1 MFSRPVNRHF
11 VNTIMNGLTIA
22 TMMPNQKPRGG
33 RGSPCPLSTGASCC
47 SLLPSVMG
55 ESCLM
60 ADLQVAPW
68 ILAIPV
74 KRTAI
79 AKSRL
84 APAYPQ
90 HRPELARAFA
100 VDTTAAAL
108 ASPLVRAVLV
118 VTDDP
123 LVAADVTA
131 AGAYVVPDLPAAGLN
146 EALLHGAAV
155 AAAEFPDN
163 GVAAL
168 SADLPAL
175 RPAELTAVLA
185 ACTAPRSFVVDQPGT
200 GTTLLAAAP
209 GVPLDPRFGVG
220 SALAH
225 QASGAVPI
233 ELPGIDSVRRDVDTA
248 ADLAH
253 AAQLGVGPATAD
265 GLSLVLGSAIGS
277 DGLAC

>member
-1 MFSRPVNRHF
+1 
-11 VNTIMNGLTIA
+11 
-22 TMMPNQKPRGG
+22 
-33 RGSPCPLSTGASCC
+33 
-47 SLLPSVMG
+47 
-55 ESCLM
+55 M

-84 APAYPQ
+84 ASAYPQ

-123 LVAADVTA
+123 VVAADVA
-131 AGAYVVPDLPAAGLN
+131 AVGARVVPDLAAAGLN
-146 EALLHGAAV
+146 EALLHGATV
-155 AAAEFPDN
+155 AAAEFPGN

-175 RPAELTAVLA
+175 RPAELTTVLA
-185 ACTAPRSFVVDQPGT
+185 ACVAPRSFVIDQPGT

-209 GVPLDPRFGVG
+209 GVALDPRFGVG

-225 QASGAVPI
+225 QASGAVSI
-233 ELPGIDSVRRDVDTA
+233 ELAGIESVRRDVDTA

-253 AAQLGVGPATAD
+253 AVQLGVGPATAD
-265 GLSLVLGSAIGS
+265 VMSLVLGAATGTEGI
-277 DGLAC
+277 AC

>member
-1 MFSRPVNRHF
+1 ME
-11 VNTIMNGLTIA
+11 
-22 TMMPNQKPRGG
+22 
-33 RGSPCPLSTGASCC
+33 
-47 SLLPSVMG
+47 

-60 ADLQVAPW
+60 SDLQVASW
-68 ILAIPV
+68 VLVIPV

-84 APAYPQ
+84 AAAYPQ

-108 ASPLVRAVLV
+108 ESPLVRAVLV

-123 LVAADVTA
+123 VVAADVTA
-131 AGAYVVPDLPAAGLN
+131 AGAHVVPDLPAVGLN
-146 EALLHGAAV
+146 EALEHGAAI
-155 AAAEFPDN
+155 AAAQYRGF

-175 RPAELTAVLA
+175 RPAELSAALA
-185 ACTAPRSFVVDQPGT
+185 ASTADRSFVIDLPGT
-200 GTTLLAAAP
+200 GTTMLAAGP
-209 GVPLDPRFGVG
+209 GIPLDPRFGVG

-225 QASGAVPI
+225 QASGAHPI
-233 ELPGIDSVRRDVDTA
+233 ELTSIDSVRRDVDTA

-253 AAQLGVGPATAD
+253 AVQLGVGPRTAD
-265 GLSLVLGSAIGS
+265 VMSLVLGAATGTE
-277 DGLAC
+277 GLAC

>member
-1 MFSRPVNRHF
+1 
-11 VNTIMNGLTIA
+11 
-22 TMMPNQKPRGG
+22 
-33 RGSPCPLSTGASCC
+33 
-47 SLLPSVMG
+47 
-55 ESCLM
+55 M
-60 ADLQVAPW
+60 ADVQVAPW
-68 ILAIPV
+68 TLVVPV

-84 APAYPQ
+84 AAAYPQ

-123 LVAADVTA
+123 VVAADVTA
-131 AGAYVVPDLPAAGLN
+131 VGARVIPDLPATGLN

-185 ACTAPRSFVVDQPGT
+185 ACVAPRSFVVDLPGT
-200 GTTLLAAAP
+200 GTTLLAATP
-209 GVPLDPRFGVG
+209 GASLDPRFGVG

-225 QASGAVPI
+225 QASGAVSI
-233 ELPGIDSVRRDVDTA
+233 ELTGIESVRRDVDTA

-253 AAQLGVGPATAD
+253 AVQLGVGPATAEVM
-265 GLSLVLGSAIGS
+265 SLVLGAATGTE
-277 DGLAC
+277 GLAC

>member
-1 MFSRPVNRHF
+1 
-11 VNTIMNGLTIA
+11 
-22 TMMPNQKPRGG
+22 
-33 RGSPCPLSTGASCC
+33 
-47 SLLPSVMG
+47 MG

-68 ILAIPV
+68 TLVIPV

-108 ASPLVRAVLV
+108 LSPLVQTVLV

-123 LVAADVTA
+123 LVGADVTA
-131 AGAYVVPDLPAAGLN
+131 AGARVVPDLPAAGLN
-146 EALLHGAAV
+146 EALAHGATV
-155 AAAEFPDN
+155 AAAEFPGT

-185 ACTAPRSFVVDQPGT
+185 ACTAARSFVVDEPGT
-200 GTTLLAAAP
+200 GTTLLAAAT

-233 ELPGIDSVRRDVDTA
+233 ELPGIESVRRDVDTA

-253 AAQLGVGPATAD
+253 AVQLGVGPATAD
-265 GLSLVLGSAIGS
+265 VLSLVLGAATGTE
-277 DGLAC
+277 GLAC

>member
-1 MFSRPVNRHF
+1 
-11 VNTIMNGLTIA
+11 
-22 TMMPNQKPRGG
+22 
-33 RGSPCPLSTGASCC
+33 
-47 SLLPSVMG
+47 
-55 ESCLM
+55 M

-84 APAYPQ
+84 ASAYPQ

-123 LVAADVTA
+123 VVAADVSA
-131 AGAYVVPDLPAAGLN
+131 VGARVVPDLPAAGLN
-146 EALLHGAAV
+146 EALLHGATV
-155 AAAEFPDN
+155 AAAEFPGN

-185 ACTAPRSFVVDQPGT
+185 ACVAPRSFVIDQPGT

-209 GVPLDPRFGVG
+209 GVALDPRFGVG

-233 ELPGIDSVRRDVDTA
+233 ELAGIESVRRDVDTA

-253 AAQLGVGPATAD
+253 AVQLGVGPATAD
-265 GLSLVLGSAIGS
+265 VMSLVLGAATGTEGI
-277 DGLAC
+277 AC

>member
-1 MFSRPVNRHF
+1 
-11 VNTIMNGLTIA
+11 
-22 TMMPNQKPRGG
+22 
-33 RGSPCPLSTGASCC
+33 
-47 SLLPSVMG
+47 
-55 ESCLM
+55 M
-60 ADLQVAPW
+60 ADLLVAPW

-84 APAYPQ
+84 ASAYPQ

-123 LVAADVTA
+123 VVAADVSA
-131 AGAYVVPDLPAAGLN
+131 VGARVVPDLPSAGLN
-146 EALLHGAAV
+146 EALLHGATV
-155 AAAEFPDN
+155 AAAEFPGT

-185 ACTAPRSFVVDQPGT
+185 ACVAPRSFVIDQPGT

-209 GVPLDPRFGVG
+209 GVALDPRFGVG

-225 QASGAVPI
+225 QASGAVSVELAGI
-233 ELPGIDSVRRDVDTA
+233 ESVRRDVDTA

-253 AAQLGVGPATAD
+253 AVQLGVGPATAD
-265 GLSLVLGSAIGS
+265 VMSLVLGAATGTEGI
-277 DGLAC
+277 AC

>member
-1 MFSRPVNRHF
+1 
-11 VNTIMNGLTIA
+11 
-22 TMMPNQKPRGG
+22 
-33 RGSPCPLSTGASCC
+33 
-47 SLLPSVMG
+47 
-55 ESCLM
+55 M

-68 ILAIPV
+68 TLVIPV

-123 LVAADVTA
+123 QVAADVTA
-131 AGAYVVPDLPAAGLN
+131 AGAHVVPDLPAEGLN
-146 EALLHGAAV
+146 EALLHGATV
-155 AAAEFPDN
+155 AAAEFATN
-163 GVAAL
+163 GIAAL

-175 RPAELTAVLA
+175 RPAELTAALA
-185 ACTAPRSFVVDQPGT
+185 ACTAPRSFVVDLPGT

-209 GVPLDPRFGVG
+209 GVPLDPRFGLG

-233 ELPGIDSVRRDVDTA
+233 ELTTIESVRRDVDTA

-253 AAQLGVGPATAD
+253 AVQLGVGPATAD
-265 GLSLVLGSAIGS
+265 VMSLVLGAATGTE
-277 DGLAC
+277 GLAC

>member
-1 MFSRPVNRHF
+1 
-11 VNTIMNGLTIA
+11 
-22 TMMPNQKPRGG
+22 
-33 RGSPCPLSTGASCC
+33 
-47 SLLPSVMG
+47 
-55 ESCLM
+55 M
-60 ADLQVAPW
+60 ADLQVASW
-68 ILAIPV
+68 TLAIPV

-84 APAYPQ
+84 AAAYPQ

-123 LVAADVTA
+123 VVAADVTA
-131 AGAYVVPDLPAAGLN
+131 VGARVVPDLPSAGLN
-146 EALLHGAAV
+146 EALLHGAEV
-155 AAAEFPDN
+155 AAAEFPDD
-163 GVAAL
+163 GVVAL

-175 RPAELTAVLA
+175 RPGELTAVLA
-185 ACTAPRSFVVDQPGT
+185 ACSAPRSFVIDLPGT

-209 GVPLDPRFGVG
+209 GTALDPRFGVG

-225 QASGAVPI
+225 QASGAVAV
-233 ELPGIDSVRRDVDTA
+233 ELTGIDSVRRDVDTA

-253 AAQLGVGPATAD
+253 AVQLGVGPATAD
-265 GLSLVLGSAIGS
+265 MMSLVLGAATGTE
-277 DGLAC
+277 GLAC

>member
-1 MFSRPVNRHF
+1 
-11 VNTIMNGLTIA
+11 
-22 TMMPNQKPRGG
+22 
-33 RGSPCPLSTGASCC
+33 
-47 SLLPSVMG
+47 
-55 ESCLM
+55 M

-68 ILAIPV
+68 TLVIPV

-84 APAYPQ
+84 AAAYPQ
-90 HRPELARAFA
+90 HRPELARSFA

-123 LVAADVTA
+123 VVAADVTA
-131 AGAYVVPDLPAAGLN
+131 VGARVVPDLPATGLN
-146 EALLHGAAV
+146 EALLHGATV

-163 GVAAL
+163 GVVAL

-185 ACTAPRSFVVDQPGT
+185 ACVAPRSFVIDLPGT

-209 GVPLDPRFGVG
+209 GVALDPRFGVG

-233 ELPGIDSVRRDVDTA
+233 ELSGIESVRRDVDTA

-253 AAQLGVGPATAD
+253 AVQLGVGPATAD
-265 GLSLVLGSAIGS
+265 VMSLVLGAATGTE
-277 DGLAC
+277 GLAC

>member
-1 MFSRPVNRHF
+1 
-11 VNTIMNGLTIA
+11 
-22 TMMPNQKPRGG
+22 
-33 RGSPCPLSTGASCC
+33 
-47 SLLPSVMG
+47 
-55 ESCLM
+55 M

-84 APAYPQ
+84 ASAYPQ

-123 LVAADVTA
+123 VVAADVSA
-131 AGAYVVPDLPAAGLN
+131 VGARVVPDLPAAGLN
-146 EALLHGAAV
+146 EALLHGATV
-155 AAAEFPDN
+155 AAAEFPGN

-185 ACTAPRSFVVDQPGT
+185 ACVAPRSFVIDQPGT

-209 GVPLDPRFGVG
+209 GVALDPRFGVG

-225 QASGAVPI
+225 QASGAIPI
-233 ELPGIDSVRRDVDTA
+233 ELAGIESVRRDVDTA

-253 AAQLGVGPATAD
+253 AVQLGVGPATAD
-265 GLSLVLGSAIGS
+265 VMSLVLGAATGTEGI
-277 DGLAC
+277 AC

>member
-1 MFSRPVNRHF
+1 
-11 VNTIMNGLTIA
+11 
-22 TMMPNQKPRGG
+22 
-33 RGSPCPLSTGASCC
+33 
-47 SLLPSVMG
+47 MG

-60 ADLQVAPW
+60 ADVQVAPW
-68 ILAIPV
+68 TLVVPV

-84 APAYPQ
+84 AAAYPQ

-108 ASPLVRAVLV
+108 ASPLVRTVLV

-123 LVAADVTA
+123 VVAADVTA
-131 AGAYVVPDLPAAGLN
+131 VGARVIPDLPATGLN
-146 EALLHGAAV
+146 EALLHGATV

-185 ACTAPRSFVVDQPGT
+185 ACVAPRSFVIDLPGT
-200 GTTLLAAAP
+200 GTTLLAASP
-209 GVPLDPRFGVG
+209 GASLDPRFGMG

-225 QASGAVPI
+225 QASGAVSI
-233 ELPGIDSVRRDVDTA
+233 ELTGIESVRRDVDTA

-253 AAQLGVGPATAD
+253 AVQLGVGPATAEVM
-265 GLSLVLGSAIGS
+265 SLVLGAATGTE
-277 DGLAC
+277 GLAC

>member
-1 MFSRPVNRHF
+1 
-11 VNTIMNGLTIA
+11 
-22 TMMPNQKPRGG
+22 
-33 RGSPCPLSTGASCC
+33 
-47 SLLPSVMG
+47 
-55 ESCLM
+55 M
-60 ADLQVAPW
+60 ADLQVASW
-68 ILAIPV
+68 TLAIPV

-84 APAYPQ
+84 AAAYPQ

-123 LVAADVTA
+123 VVAADVTA
-131 AGAYVVPDLPAAGLN
+131 VGARVVPDLPAAGLN
-146 EALLHGAAV
+146 EALLHGATV

-163 GVAAL
+163 GIVAL

-185 ACTAPRSFVVDQPGT
+185 ACVAPRSFVVDLPGT

-209 GVPLDPRFGVG
+209 GITLDPRFGVG

-225 QASGAVPI
+225 QVSGAIPI
-233 ELPGIDSVRRDVDTA
+233 ELTGIDSVRRDVDTA

-253 AAQLGVGPATAD
+253 AVQLGVGPATAD
-265 GLSLVLGSAIGS
+265 VMSLVLGAATGTE
-277 DGLAC
+277 GLAC

>member
-1 MFSRPVNRHF
+1 
-11 VNTIMNGLTIA
+11 
-22 TMMPNQKPRGG
+22 
-33 RGSPCPLSTGASCC
+33 
-47 SLLPSVMG
+47 MG

-68 ILAIPV
+68 TLVIPV

-108 ASPLVRAVLV
+108 ASPLVQTVLV

-131 AGAYVVPDLPAAGLN
+131 AGARVVPDLPAAGLN
-146 EALLHGAAV
+146 EALLHGATV
-155 AAAEFPDN
+155 AAADFCDN
-163 GVAAL
+163 GTNGVVAL

-175 RPAELTAVLA
+175 RPAELTATLA
-185 ACTAPRSFVVDQPGT
+185 ACTAPRSFVVDLPGT

-233 ELPGIDSVRRDVDTA
+233 ELTAIESVRRDVDTA

-253 AAQLGVGPATAD
+253 AVQLGVGPATAD
-265 GLSLVLGSAIGS
+265 VMSLVLGAATGTE
-277 DGLAC
+277 GLAC

>member
-1 MFSRPVNRHF
+1 
-11 VNTIMNGLTIA
+11 
-22 TMMPNQKPRGG
+22 
-33 RGSPCPLSTGASCC
+33 
-47 SLLPSVMG
+47 
-55 ESCLM
+55 M
-60 ADLQVAPW
+60 ADLKVVPW

-84 APAYPQ
+84 AAAYPQ

-108 ASPLVRAVLV
+108 GSGLVRAVLV

-123 LVAADVTA
+123 VVAADVTA
-131 AGAYVVPDLPAAGLN
+131 AGAHAVPDLPAAGLN

-155 AAAEFPDN
+155 AAEQFPGH

-185 ACTAPRSFVVDQPGT
+185 ACTAPRSFVVDLPGS

-225 QASGAVPI
+225 QSSGAVPI
-233 ELPGIDSVRRDVDTA
+233 GLSGIDSVRRDVDTA

-253 AAQLGVGPATAD
+253 AVQLGVGPATAD
-265 GLSLVLGSAIGS
+265 VMSLVLGAATGS
-277 DGLAC
+277 EGLAC

>member
-1 MFSRPVNRHF
+1 
-11 VNTIMNGLTIA
+11 
-22 TMMPNQKPRGG
+22 
-33 RGSPCPLSTGASCC
+33 
-47 SLLPSVMG
+47 MG

-60 ADLQVAPW
+60 SDVQVASW
-68 ILAIPV
+68 ILVIPV

-84 APAYPQ
+84 AAAYPQ

-108 ASPLVRAVLV
+108 DSPLVYAVLV

-123 LVAADVTA
+123 VVSADVTA
-131 AGAYVVPDLPAAGLN
+131 IGAHVVPDLPGAGLN
-146 EALLHGAAV
+146 EALEHGAAV
-155 AAAEFPDN
+155 AAAQYPGM

-175 RPAELTAVLA
+175 RPAELSAVLA
-185 ACTAPRSFVVDQPGT
+185 ACTADRSFVIDEPGT
-200 GTTLLAAAP
+200 GTTMLAAGP
-209 GVPLDPRFGVG
+209 GIPLDPRFGVG

-225 QASGAVPI
+225 QTSGAVSI
-233 ELPGIDSVRRDVDTA
+233 DLTSIDSVRRDVDTA

-253 AAQLGVGPATAD
+253 AVQLGVGPATAD
-265 GLSLVLGSAIGS
+265 VMSLVLGAATGS
-277 DGLAC
+277 EGLAC